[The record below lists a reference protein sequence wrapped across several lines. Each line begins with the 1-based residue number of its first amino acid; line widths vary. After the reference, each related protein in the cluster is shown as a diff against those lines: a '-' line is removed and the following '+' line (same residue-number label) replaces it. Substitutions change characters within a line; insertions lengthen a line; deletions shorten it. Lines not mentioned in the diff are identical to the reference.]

1 MPVASG
7 GGGGE
12 LVEPHLMP
20 LQLSYY
26 NHPGRLPSYVAWS
39 SCFYVC
45 FYVSNNSPSFPP
57 SATPSI
63 RELMSISVGHLNMI
77 QSVGTRYPTLG
88 IFLLEDDNAVLVE
101 ALTLEHQRN
110 AEEITRAIFQR
121 WIGGT
126 GRKPTTW
133 RTLVGVLRQ
142 SQLATQ
148 ADAIE
153 AWLSTVP
160 KQYSSSS
167 GEHCSVGIF
176 FIDVRVQRLSICTQV
191 SCTKMSVHY

>member
-1 MPVASG
+1 MCVTTTLA
-7 GGGGE
+7 
-12 LVEPHLMP
+12 
-20 LQLSYY
+20 LSYKT
-26 NHPGRLPSYVAWS
+26 
-39 SCFYVC
+39 
-45 FYVSNNSPSFPP
+45 NSGYMVLCMVYLILPP

-63 RELMSISVGHLNMI
+63 MELMSISVGHLNMI

-88 IFLLEDDNAVLVE
+88 IFLLEDVNGVLVD
-101 ALTLEHQRN
+101 ALTLEHQHN

-133 RTLVGVLRQ
+133 RTLVGVLRH

-153 AWLSTVP
+153 HFC
-160 KQYSSSS
+160 Q
-167 GEHCSVGIF
+167 
-176 FIDVRVQRLSICTQV
+176 
-191 SCTKMSVHY
+191 

>member
-1 MPVASG
+1 M
-7 GGGGE
+7 
-12 LVEPHLMP
+12 
-20 LQLSYY
+20 
-26 NHPGRLPSYVAWS
+26 
-39 SCFYVC
+39 
-45 FYVSNNSPSFPP
+45 
-57 SATPSI
+57 
-63 RELMSISVGHLNMI
+63 ELMSISVGNLNMI

-88 IFLLEDDNAVLVE
+88 IFLLEDVNGVLVD

-133 RTLVGVLRQ
+133 RTLVGVIRQ

-153 AWLSTVP
+153 
-160 KQYSSSS
+160 
-167 GEHCSVGIF
+167 HF
-176 FIDVRVQRLSICTQV
+176 FQ
-191 SCTKMSVHY
+191 

>member
-1 MPVASG
+1 MQIGIVIYLLRVNAF
-7 GGGGE
+7 
-12 LVEPHLMP
+12 
-20 LQLSYY
+20 
-26 NHPGRLPSYVAWS
+26 NS
-39 SCFYVC
+39 S
-45 FYVSNNSPSFPP
+45 SFPP

-63 RELMSISVGHLNMI
+63 KELMSISVGHLNMI

-88 IFLLEDDNAVLVE
+88 IFLLEDDNGVLME

-153 AWLSTVP
+153 AWLPSVP
-160 KQYSSSS
+160 KQNSCLS
-167 GEHCSVGIF
+167 GESASV
-176 FIDVRVQRLSICTQV
+176 SILL
-191 SCTKMSVHY
+191 MYI

>member
-1 MPVASG
+1 MCINMLLHAQGCV
-7 GGGGE
+7 
-12 LVEPHLMP
+12 
-20 LQLSYY
+20 
-26 NHPGRLPSYVAWS
+26 GRIYRLALYVYS
-39 SCFYVC
+39 
-45 FYVSNNSPSFPP
+45 SFPP

-63 RELMSISVGHLNMI
+63 KGLMSISVGHLNMI

-88 IFLLEDDNAVLVE
+88 IFLLEDDNGVLVD
-101 ALTLEHQRN
+101 ALTLEHQHN

-148 ADAIE
+148 ADKIE
-153 AWLSTVP
+153 A
-160 KQYSSSS
+160 Y
-167 GEHCSVGIF
+167 CS
-176 FIDVRVQRLSICTQV
+176 R
-191 SCTKMSVHY
+191 